1 MLDNK
6 LLNKVVD
13 QIISET
19 RIIND
24 KIYAPFLSFSFS
36 FFSHHLPSL
45 YLVSSFSDHCKN
57 VYCLKNDQ
65 EIQYVWEKYKVHVVL
80 LQ

>member
-13 QIISET
+13 QIMSET
-19 RIIND
+19 KIIND

-45 YLVSSFSDHCKN
+45 YLHSSFSDHCKN
-57 VYCLKNDQ
+57 VYSLKNDQ
-65 EIQYVWEKYKVHVVL
+65 EIEYVWKKYKKELIH
-80 LQ
+80 